1 MQRFGEAR
9 ELTFAIPERS
19 WMYSFKEPFNHTMIR
34 CPSLTLCF
42 KNFLTNFKYVSLFQI
57 FQQTS
62 LGSTWLRPICLPQVH
77 PPTHHNE
84 LNPQFPQKSSEKF
97 EESTHSCKFYFL
109 FRDDCFSSGN
119 FLNLS
124 SNLSSVWNY
133 NEVKKVL
140 PSAVYITLLR

>member
-1 MQRFGEAR
+1 MFH
-9 ELTFAIPERS
+9 
-19 WMYSFKEPFNHTMIR
+19 Y
-34 CPSLTLCF
+34 
-42 KNFLTNFKYVSLFQI
+42 FKYFSKLPWARLGYDLFV
-57 FQQTS
+57 FHRFT
-62 LGSTWLRPICLPQVH
+62 H
-77 PPTHHNE
+77 PPQQAQSSVS
-84 LNPQFPQKSSEKF
+84 PKSSEKF

-140 PSAVYITLLR
+140 PSAVYITLLRCNLL